1 LSARAMCYASNHM
14 AQDEIVEGFPWA
26 KGITAQPYSLAEI
39 SNILESTSWADNLSG
54 KEIAMLSRYLHVCTA
69 EAGSIIVQQGRR
81 EAYLCL
87 IIEGHVS
94 VMKEGAIGGTKQIGS
109 AGAGRIVGEMSLID
123 GEPRSASVVADE
135 PTTLVVLTGE
145 GFSRLSDENARLA
158 VKILLK
164 ISKLISQRLRQTSGA
179 LVDYLGG

>member
-1 LSARAMCYASNHM
+1 M
-14 AQDEIVEGFPWA
+14 AEDEIVSGLPWS
-26 KGITAQPYSLAEI
+26 KGLAVEDYPLSQI
-39 SNILESTSWADNLSG
+39 RKILEGTKWADNLSA
-54 KEIAMLSRYLHVCTA
+54 KEVETLSRYVHVCTA
-69 EAGSIIVQQGRR
+69 EAGSLIAQQGRR

-87 IIEGHVS
+87 IVEGGVS
-94 VMKEGAIGGTKQIGS
+94 IMKEGTGQAAKKIGS
-109 AGAGRIVGEMSLID
+109 AGPGRIVGEMSLID

-145 GFSRLSDENARLA
+145 GFARLSSEVPRLA
-158 VKILLK
+158 VKVLLK

>member
-1 LSARAMCYASNHM
+1 MAEDDIVSRLPWARGLTPQGYTLSQISKIVESTKWADSLSAK
-14 AQDEIVEGFPWA
+14 EVE
-26 KGITAQPYSLAEI
+26 T
-39 SNILESTSWADNLSG
+39 
-54 KEIAMLSRYLHVCTA
+54 LSRYVHVYTV
-69 EAGSIIVQQGRR
+69 EAGSVIVQQGRR

-87 IIEGHVS
+87 IVEGRVS
-94 VMKEGAIGGTKQIGS
+94 IMKEGAGRAATQIGS

-145 GFSRLSDENARLA
+145 GFARLSSENARLA
-158 VKILLK
+158 VKVLLK
-164 ISKLISQRLRQTSGA
+164 ISKLLSQRLRQTSGA